1 MGGLI
6 FIAVVS
12 LVGLGFLAWFEE
24 RGEKWQER
32 RQIARMARES
42 IRRELRPA
50 PRRHTRWL
58 S

>member
-6 FIAVVS
+6 FIAAV
-12 LVGLGFLAWFEE
+12 LFLGLGALAWYEE
-24 RGEKWQER
+24 RGEAWQEH

-50 PRRHTRWL
+50 PRRHTGWL

>member
-12 LVGLGFLAWFEE
+12 LVGLGVLAWFEE
-24 RGEKWQER
+24 RGEEWQVH